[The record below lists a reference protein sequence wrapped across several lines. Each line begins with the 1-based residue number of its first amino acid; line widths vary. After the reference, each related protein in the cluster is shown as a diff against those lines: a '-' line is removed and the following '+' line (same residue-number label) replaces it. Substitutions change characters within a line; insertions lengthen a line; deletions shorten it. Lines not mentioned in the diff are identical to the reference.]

1 MTIDCQ
7 WISKNLEALFTG
19 GLTPEEDQSARGH
32 IEGCSNCRE
41 EVQALHAIDP
51 LIKNYFQRE
60 LARALTRP
68 SGVVVRRRK
77 ALPLGLAA
85 ATLAGIVLVVVLRGP
100 AVHTVSPP
108 AQTQIVPAAPVD
120 TIPPTIKATTAAE
133 AERAKPS
140 PESTGGSLNRH
151 PGEDRPATTSVPG
164 GDAAD
169 FLVTDLAGYSWS
181 LDDYRGHILLIGVW
195 SSDQR
200 ASIANLERLYK
211 SFGSNSK
218 LRIVGVS
225 NARQTKPTNT
235 TFPVAYNQG
244 SKLFGAGSGEFVLL
258 DESGAVRLRGSLV
271 KDFDSLRKYLQAQH
285 WK

>member
-1 MTIDCQ
+1 
-7 WISKNLEALFTG
+7 
-19 GLTPEEDQSARGH
+19 
-32 IEGCSNCRE
+32 
-41 EVQALHAIDP
+41 
-51 LIKNYFQRE
+51 
-60 LARALTRP
+60 
-68 SGVVVRRRK
+68 
-77 ALPLGLAA
+77 LGLAA
-85 ATLAGIVLVVVLRGP
+85 ATLAGIVLVLVLRGP
-100 AVHTVSPP
+100 AVNTVSPP

-140 PESTGGSLNRH
+140 PESTGGSLNRR